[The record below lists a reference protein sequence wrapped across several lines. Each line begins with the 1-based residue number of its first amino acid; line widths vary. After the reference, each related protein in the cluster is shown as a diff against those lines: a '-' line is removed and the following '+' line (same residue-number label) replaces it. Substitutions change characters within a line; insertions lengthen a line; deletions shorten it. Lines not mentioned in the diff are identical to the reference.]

1 MTLGRTRHLRSYI
14 AIKELSTEHPEYSV
28 CSMCEILKINRAAY
42 YKWKNHRNS
51 KNDQL
56 NEKIANAAL
65 KIHGEHPDMGY
76 RRIRDTLEHDYHIT
90 VNDKRVLRICRKR
103 KIQSYI
109 KHRYNCCTKPAS
121 DPAYI
126 AENILNRDF
135 KSDTPNEKWLT
146 DISEFKYGT
155 GEKEKRG
162 KIYLS
167 VILDLCGNRPVAY
180 EYSDHNDNPLVF
192 NTFDKALAANPGV
205 TPLFHSDRGY
215 QYTSKIFRQKILDA
229 GMTQSMSRVG
239 RCIDNGPME
248 GFWGIMKR
256 EMYYGKKY
264 KTKEELIK
272 AIEKYIDYYTNRRVQ
287 RNLCILTPQ
296 EYYEKQLSEVA

>member
-42 YKWKNHRNS
+42 YKWKNHKNS

-155 GEKEKRG
+155 GEDEKRG
-162 KIYLS
+162 KIYLN

-180 EYSDHNDNPLVF
+180 EYSDHNDNLLVF

-256 EMYYGKKY
+256 EMYYGKN
-264 KTKEELIK
+264 TKPK
-272 AIEKYIDYYTNRRVQ
+272 KN
-287 RNLCILTPQ
+287 
-296 EYYEKQLSEVA
+296 

>member
-1 MTLGRTRHLRSYI
+1 MTLGRTRHLHSYI

-56 NEKIANAAL
+56 NEQIANAAL

-76 RRIRDTLEHDYHIT
+76 RRIRDTLEHDYNIT

-103 KIQSYI
+103 KIRSYI

-146 DISEFKYGT
+146 DVSEFKYGT
-155 GEKEKRG
+155 GEDEKRG

-192 NTFDKALAANPGV
+192 NTFDKALTANPGV

-264 KTKEELIK
+264 KAKDELIK

-296 EYYEKQLSEVA
+296 EYYEKQLSEAA

>member
-1 MTLGRTRHLRSYI
+1 MTLGRTRHLHSYI

-51 KNDQL
+51 ENDQL
-56 NEKIANAAL
+56 NEQIATTAL
-65 KIHGEHPDMGY
+65 EIHGEHPDMGY
-76 RRIRDTLEHDYHIT
+76 RRIRDTLEHDYNIT

-109 KHRYNCCTKPAS
+109 KHRYNCCTKLAS

-146 DISEFKYGT
+146 DVSEFKYGT
-155 GEKEKRG
+155 GEDEKKG

-167 VILDLCGNRPVAY
+167 VILDLCGKRPVAY
-180 EYSDHNDNPLVF
+180 EYSNHNDNSLVF

-229 GMTQSMSRVG
+229 GMTQSMSRFG
-239 RCIDNGPME
+239 R
-248 GFWGIMKR
+248 
-256 EMYYGKKY
+256 
-264 KTKEELIK
+264 
-272 AIEKYIDYYTNRRVQ
+272 
-287 RNLCILTPQ
+287 
-296 EYYEKQLSEVA
+296 

>member
-155 GEKEKRG
+155 GGEEKRG

>member
-14 AIKELSTEHPEYSV
+14 AIKELSIEHPEYSV
-28 CSMCEILKINRAAY
+28 YSMCEILKINQAAY
-42 YKWKNHRNS
+42 YRWKNHKNS

-56 NEKIANAAL
+56 NEQIANAAL

-76 RRIRDTLEHDYHIT
+76 RRIRNTLEHDYNIK

-135 KSDTPNEKWLT
+135 KSDTPSEKWLT
-146 DISEFKYGT
+146 DVSEFKYGT
-155 GEKEKRG
+155 GEDEKRG

-180 EYSDHNDNPLVF
+180 EYSNHNDNPLVF

-248 GFWGIMKR
+248 GF
-256 EMYYGKKY
+256 
-264 KTKEELIK
+264 
-272 AIEKYIDYYTNRRVQ
+272 
-287 RNLCILTPQ
+287 
-296 EYYEKQLSEVA
+296 

>member
-1 MTLGRTRHLRSYI
+1 VTLGRTRHLRSYI
-14 AIKELSTEHPEYSV
+14 AIKELSTEYPEYSV

-42 YKWKNHRNS
+42 YKWKNHKNS

-56 NEKIANAAL
+56 NEQIANAAL

-76 RRIRDTLEHDYHIT
+76 RRIRDTLEHDYNIT

-126 AENILNRDF
+126 VENILNRDF

-146 DISEFKYGT
+146 DVSEFKYGT
-155 GEKEKRG
+155 GEDEKRG

-256 EMYYGKKY
+256 EMYYGRKY
-264 KTKEELIK
+264 KTKDELIK

-296 EYYEKQLSEVA
+296 EYYEKQLSEAA

>member
-42 YKWKNHRNS
+42 YKWKNHRDS

-155 GEKEKRG
+155 GEEEKRG

>member
-1 MTLGRTRHLRSYI
+1 VTLGRTRHLRSYI

-155 GEKEKRG
+155 GEEEKRG